1 MFERKKRCYERL
13 TDLNLKKKDYLN
25 WNNIE
30 NLVKKTALKIK
41 ECNKKYDL
49 IIGIK
54 NGGIIPAKLI
64 SRELNINNI
73 NFVSVKMNQI
83 FTSSYFP
90 KNKQYLFVDDIYDTG
105 KTFSAIYKFFNS
117 FEYDYAC
124 LVSRYKITNNNGKI
138 IIMIGEILNHNKWI
152 VFPWE
157 NG

>member
-1 MFERKKRCYERL
+1 VVPRT
-13 TDLNLKKKDYLN
+13 TDLNLKKNDYLD

-41 ECNKKYDL
+41 ENNKKYDL

-73 NFVSVKMNQI
+73 DFISVKMNQI
-83 FTSSYFP
+83 FTSSNFP
-90 KNKQYLFVDDIYDTG
+90 RNKKYLLIDDIYDTG
-105 KTFSAIYKFFNS
+105 KTFFTVDKFFNS
-117 FEYDYAC
+117 FDFDYAC
-124 LVSRYKITNNNGKI
+124 LVSRYRITDNNSKI
-138 IIMIGEILNHNKWI
+138 IIIGEILNHNKWI

-157 NG
+157 NR

>member
-1 MFERKKRCYERL
+1 MPRT
-13 TDLNLKKKDYLN
+13 TDLNLKKNDYLD

-41 ECNKKYDL
+41 ENNKKYDL

-73 NFVSVKMNQI
+73 DFISVKMNQI
-83 FTSSYFP
+83 FTSSNFP
-90 KNKQYLFVDDIYDTG
+90 RNKKYLLIDDIYDTG
-105 KTFSAIYKFFNS
+105 KTFFTVNKFFNS
-117 FEYDYAC
+117 FDFDYAC
-124 LVSRYKITNNNGKI
+124 LVSRYRITDNNSKI
-138 IIMIGEILNHNKWI
+138 IIGEILNHNKWI

>member
-1 MFERKKRCYERL
+1 VVPRT
-13 TDLNLKKKDYLN
+13 TDLNLKKNDYLD

-41 ECNKKYDL
+41 ENNKKYDL

-73 NFVSVKMNQI
+73 DFISVKMNQI
-83 FTSSYFP
+83 FTSSNFNFP
-90 KNKQYLFVDDIYDTG
+90 RNKKYLLIDDIYDTG
-105 KTFSAIYKFFNS
+105 KTFFTVNKFFNS
-117 FEYDYAC
+117 FDFDYAC
-124 LVSRYKITNNNGKI
+124 LVSRYRITDNNSKI
-138 IIMIGEILNHNKWI
+138 IIIGEILNHNKWI

-157 NG
+157 NE